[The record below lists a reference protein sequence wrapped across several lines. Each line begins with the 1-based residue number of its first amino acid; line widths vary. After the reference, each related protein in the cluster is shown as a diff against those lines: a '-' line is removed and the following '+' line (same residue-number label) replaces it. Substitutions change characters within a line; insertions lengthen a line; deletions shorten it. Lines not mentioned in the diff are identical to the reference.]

1 MQKSQI
7 EIQDIFNKL
16 SPQGKLEWENA
27 ALKAQIEV
35 LTERLTEL
43 EQQDGNELSE

>member
-1 MQKSQI
+1 MQPQI
-7 EIQDIFNKL
+7 DIQTVLSKL
-16 SPQGKLEWENA
+16 SPQGRLEWENA

-35 LTERLTEL
+35 LTERIAEL